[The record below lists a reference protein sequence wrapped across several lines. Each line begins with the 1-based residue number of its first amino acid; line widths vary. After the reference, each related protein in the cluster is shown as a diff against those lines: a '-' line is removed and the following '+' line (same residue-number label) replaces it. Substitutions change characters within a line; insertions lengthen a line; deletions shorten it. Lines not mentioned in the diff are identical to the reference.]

1 MPSQGRPA
9 EFLKRSYLPGH
20 SGKIIELS
28 LLPASKSSV
37 TVNPIQWGKE
47 HWFSTESTL
56 SSEPRTVYMQEAL
69 SEDFLNE
76 WMDQWMNGWL
86 ISGLCG
92 NTEETRQVKLKR
104 GFPVCSPGAAPPYK
118 AKKAGGPARRPWSG
132 TGKAEPPSAPCGRR
146 SGDNQSSQELLCGLR
161 RFWDVTAASLNH
173 TLLSLAM
180 WPHCWKRWK
189 RNCRNKKSRS
199 EEAMG
204 RSRKERF
211 ASEYQ
216 LSQSN
221 CQLTGLRKGSAEESQ
236 AYPRKAATQTLVF
249 SAMSSI
255 SSKTCRGLL

>member
-1 MPSQGRPA
+1 MNGP
-9 EFLKRSYLPGH
+9 
-20 SGKIIELS
+20 
-28 LLPASKSSV
+28 
-37 TVNPIQWGKE
+37 
-47 HWFSTESTL
+47 
-56 SSEPRTVYMQEAL
+56 M
-69 SEDFLNE
+69 NE
-76 WMDQWMNGWL
+76 WMTHLWPVWQHR
-86 ISGLCG
+86 G
-92 NTEETRQVKLKR
+92 NKASKTEKR
-104 GFPVCSPGAAPPYK
+104 LPGVFTWSCPPYK
-118 AKKAGGPARRPWSG
+118 AKKAEGPARRPWSG
-132 TGKAEPPSAPCGRR
+132 TGKAEPPSAPCGGR

-161 RFWDVTAASLNH
+161 RFWDVTAASLSH

-199 EEAMG
+199 AEAMG

-236 AYPRKAATQTLVF
+236 GYPRKAGTQTLVF

-255 SSKTCRGLL
+255 SSKTCRGLF